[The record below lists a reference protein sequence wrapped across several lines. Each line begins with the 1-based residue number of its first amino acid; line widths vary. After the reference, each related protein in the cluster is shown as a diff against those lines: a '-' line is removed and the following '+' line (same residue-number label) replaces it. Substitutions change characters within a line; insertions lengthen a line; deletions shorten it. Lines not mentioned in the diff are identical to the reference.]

1 MTTLI
6 AFLFALGVLVFV
18 HELGHYLVARWCG
31 VKVLRFSIGFGKPL
45 FTWKVGR
52 DQTEW
57 SLSPIPLGGYV
68 RMLDEE
74 DDQIKVDPAEAH
86 RAFNRLPLA
95 KRSAV
100 VVAGPVANFLLAIV
114 LYAVLGMAGLQE
126 PAPVLSAPKGGTAA
140 AAAGVSEGDRVS
152 HIDGQA
158 VQSFNDLRLK
168 MIDAVVERRPIVL
181 QVDGPAGSRQLSI
194 DTSGLPVG
202 EVEPDFA
209 RTLGVEL
216 KAGTVRIGSLEE
228 GGAAARAGLQIGDE
242 VLSIDG
248 RPINQARQLIE
259 QVQASTGAQP
269 LDFLVRRQG
278 AEMNLAVTPA
288 QTFEADQNDSAA
300 PPLRKG
306 RIGAGLHQQFEMVSV
321 DLGPGQALAYGAAR
335 TWEMSIFSLKML
347 GKMITGSL
355 SWKNLSGPVAIAD
368 YAGQSAA
375 IGWFAYV
382 GFMALISVSLGVLN
396 LLPVP
401 VLDGGRLVY
410 YALEALKGSPLSER
424 FRQVSQQVGLV
435 MIVGLMIVALFNDLT
450 RLFG

>member
-31 VKVLRFSIGFGKPL
+31 VKILRFSIGFGKPL
-45 FTWKVGR
+45 LTWKVGK

-74 DDQIKVDPAEAH
+74 EGGEIDPAEVH
-86 RAFNRLPLA
+86 RAFNRLPLL

-100 VVAGPVANFLLAIV
+100 VIAGPAAHFLPAIV
-114 LYAVLGMAGLQE
+114 LYAAASAGIQEGERVLT
-126 PAPVLSAPKGGTAA
+126 V
-140 AAAGVSEGDRVS
+140 
-152 HIDGQA
+152 DGHA
-158 VQSFNDLRLK
+158 VQSFSEMRLK
-168 MIDAVVERRPIVL
+168 MIDPIVERRPIVL
-181 QVDGPAGSRQLSI
+181 EVEGPDGRHHRSI
-194 DTSGLPVG
+194 PTSGLPAG
-202 EVEPDFA
+202 ELERDFT
-209 RTLGVEL
+209 RTLGVDL
-216 KAGTVRIGSLEE
+216 KAGLVQVASVEE
-228 GGAAARAGLQIGDE
+228 GSAAARAGLQLGDQ
-242 VLSIDG
+242 VLRVNG
-248 RPINQARQLIE
+248 QPISRAQQLIQ
-259 QVQASTGAQP
+259 QVQASDDTKP
-269 LDFLVRRQG
+269 LQLLVRRG
-278 AEMNLAVTPA
+278 NGEITVPVTPQLVYEQDA
-288 QTFEADQNDSAA
+288 KDAGA

-306 RIGAGLHQQFEMVSV
+306 RIGAGLVQQFEMVTV
-321 DLGPGQALAYGAAR
+321 DLGPIEALGYGATK
-335 TWEMSIFSLKML
+335 TWEMSVFSLRML
-347 GKMITGSL
+347 GKMVVGSL

-410 YALEALKGSPLSER
+410 YALEALKGSPFSER
-424 FRQVSQQVGLV
+424 FRQVTMQVGLV
-435 MIVGLMIVALFNDLT
+435 MVVGLMIVALFNDLS